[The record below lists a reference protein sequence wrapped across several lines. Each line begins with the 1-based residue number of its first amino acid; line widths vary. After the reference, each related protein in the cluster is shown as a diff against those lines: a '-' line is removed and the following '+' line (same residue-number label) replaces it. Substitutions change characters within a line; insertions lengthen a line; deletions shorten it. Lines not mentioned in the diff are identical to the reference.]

1 MAGEEAFI
9 AEEAFL
15 HPLGIIEPVNP
26 YDELPA
32 VGARHHAFPR
42 GPCDIAF
49 DRFGEIFSVDP
60 DRTRD
65 RANASIANGDQTI
78 VADHRT
84 HFMGDITV
92 KGIEPFFGLKPDDII
107 VEQRINQLAMAWKR

>member
-26 YDELPA
+26 DDELPA
-32 VGARHHAFPR
+32 VGARHNAFPR

-78 VADHRT
+78 VRSEERRVGKECVSTCRSRWSPYH
-84 HFMGDITV
+84 
-92 KGIEPFFGLKPDDII
+92 
-107 VEQRINQLAMAWKR
+107 